1 MILEINGRLEIG
13 RKFFSSLGSRLGF
26 LRRGHITALLKAWGN
41 KPELRDEFISAVS
54 EGRRQSSI
62 SSRSGV
68 GMGSREQV
76 LGADFVITSLTIASV
91 TGSNMDRVIP
101 GNAETA
107 WESNSF
113 LIFMRHIYT
122 KYPNYD

>member
-13 RKFFSSLGSRLGF
+13 RKFLSSLGSRLGF
-26 LRRGHITALLKAWGN
+26 LRRGKMTALLKAWGN
-41 KPELRDEFISAVS
+41 KPELIDEFISAVS

-76 LGADFVITSLTIASV
+76 LGADFVITSLTIASE
-91 TGSNMDRVIP
+91 TGSNVDRVIP
-101 GNAETA
+101 EK
-107 WESNSF
+107 ESV
-113 LIFMRHIYT
+113 
-122 KYPNYD
+122 

>member
-13 RKFFSSLGSRLGF
+13 RKFFSSLESRLGF
-26 LRRGHITALLKAWGN
+26 LRRGKMTALLKAWGN

-91 TGSNMDRVIP
+91 TGSNVDRVIP
-101 GNAETA
+101 EK
-107 WESNSF
+107 ESA
-113 LIFMRHIYT
+113 
-122 KYPNYD
+122 

>member
-26 LRRGHITALLKAWGN
+26 LRRGKMTAFLKAWRN

-68 GMGSREQV
+68 WMGSREQV

-91 TGSNMDRVIP
+91 TGSNVDRNTRERI
-101 GNAETA
+101 
-107 WESNSF
+107 SLS
-113 LIFMRHIYT
+113 R
-122 KYPNYD
+122 

>member
-26 LRRGHITALLKAWGN
+26 LRRGKMTARLKAWGN

-76 LGADFVITSLTIASV
+76 LGADFVITSLTIVSV
-91 TGSNMDRVIP
+91 TGSNVDRVIP
-101 GNAETA
+101 EK
-107 WESNSF
+107 ESV
-113 LIFMRHIYT
+113 
-122 KYPNYD
+122 

>member
-1 MILEINGRLEIG
+1 M
-13 RKFFSSLGSRLGF
+13 
-26 LRRGHITALLKAWGN
+26 TALLKAWGN

-76 LGADFVITSLTIASV
+76 LGTDFVITSLTIASV
-91 TGSNMDRVIP
+91 TGSNVDRVIP
-101 GNAETA
+101 EK
-107 WESNSF
+107 ESA
-113 LIFMRHIYT
+113 
-122 KYPNYD
+122 

>member
-1 MILEINGRLEIG
+1 MILEMNGRLEIG

-26 LRRGHITALLKAWGN
+26 LRRGTMTALLKAWGN

-68 GMGSREQV
+68 GMRSREQA

-91 TGSNMDRVIP
+91 TGSNRDRVIP
-101 GNAETA
+101 EQ
-107 WESNSF
+107 ESV
-113 LIFMRHIYT
+113 
-122 KYPNYD
+122 

>member
-1 MILEINGRLEIG
+1 MILEMNGRLEIG

-26 LRRGHITALLKAWGN
+26 LRRGKMTALLKAWGN

-68 GMGSREQV
+68 GIGSREQV

-91 TGSNMDRVIP
+91 TGSNVDRVIP
-101 GNAETA
+101 EK
-107 WESNSF
+107 ESV
-113 LIFMRHIYT
+113 
-122 KYPNYD
+122 

>member
-26 LRRGHITALLKAWGN
+26 LRRGKMTALLKAWGN
-41 KPELRDEFISAVS
+41 KPELRDKFISAVS

-91 TGSNMDRVIP
+91 TGSNVDRVIP
-101 GNAETA
+101 EK
-107 WESNSF
+107 ESA
-113 LIFMRHIYT
+113 
-122 KYPNYD
+122 

>member
-13 RKFFSSLGSRLGF
+13 RKFFSSLGSRLGI
-26 LRRGHITALLKAWGN
+26 LRRGNMTALLKAWEN
-41 KPELRDEFISAVS
+41 KPELIDEFISAVS

-76 LGADFVITSLTIASV
+76 LGANFVITSLTIASV
-91 TGSNMDRVIP
+91 TGSNVDRVIP
-101 GNAETA
+101 EK
-107 WESNSF
+107 ESV
-113 LIFMRHIYT
+113 
-122 KYPNYD
+122 

>member
-1 MILEINGRLEIG
+1 M
-13 RKFFSSLGSRLGF
+13 
-26 LRRGHITALLKAWGN
+26 TALLKAWGN
-41 KPELRDEFISAVS
+41 KPELRDEFISAVR

-68 GMGSREQV
+68 GMREQV

-101 GNAETA
+101 EK
-107 WESNSF
+107 ESV
-113 LIFMRHIYT
+113 
-122 KYPNYD
+122 

>member
-26 LRRGHITALLKAWGN
+26 LRRGKMTALLKAWGN

-76 LGADFVITSLTIASV
+76 LGTDFAITILPIASV
-91 TGSNMDRVIP
+91 TGSNVDRVIP
-101 GNAETA
+101 EK
-107 WESNSF
+107 ESA
-113 LIFMRHIYT
+113 
-122 KYPNYD
+122 

>member
-13 RKFFSSLGSRLGF
+13 RKFFSSLGSRLGY
-26 LRRGHITALLKAWGN
+26 LRRGKMTALWKAWGN

-101 GNAETA
+101 EK
-107 WESNSF
+107 ESV
-113 LIFMRHIYT
+113 
-122 KYPNYD
+122 

>member
-1 MILEINGRLEIG
+1 MILEINGRLEIV

-26 LRRGHITALLKAWGN
+26 LRRGKMTALLKAWGN
-41 KPELRDEFISAVS
+41 KPELRDEFISAVI

-91 TGSNMDRVIP
+91 TGSNVDRVIP
-101 GNAETA
+101 DK
-107 WESNSF
+107 ESA
-113 LIFMRHIYT
+113 
-122 KYPNYD
+122 

>member
-26 LRRGHITALLKAWGN
+26 LRRGKTTALLKAWGN
-41 KPELRDEFISAVS
+41 KPELREEFISAVS

-76 LGADFVITSLTIASV
+76 SITIHTTFSPLSPSLFKPHQILYSAPLIDSH
-91 TGSNMDRVIP
+91 MDTP
-101 GNAETA
+101 
-107 WESNSF
+107 
-113 LIFMRHIYT
+113 
-122 KYPNYD
+122 K

>member
-1 MILEINGRLEIG
+1 METR
-13 RKFFSSLGSRLGF
+13 FFE
-26 LRRGHITALLKAWGN
+26 TALLKAWGN

-68 GMGSREQV
+68 GMGSREQI

-91 TGSNMDRVIP
+91 TGSHVDRVIP
-101 GNAETA
+101 QT
-107 WESNSF
+107 
-113 LIFMRHIYT
+113 
-122 KYPNYD
+122 

>member
-26 LRRGHITALLKAWGN
+26 LRRGNMTALLKAWGN

-54 EGRRQSSI
+54 EARRQSSI

-91 TGSNMDRVIP
+91 TGSNVDRVIP
-101 GNAETA
+101 EK
-107 WESNSF
+107 ESV
-113 LIFMRHIYT
+113 
-122 KYPNYD
+122 